1 MYTIRNTNTGQQ
13 TTCADKAHVKRI
25 LRSIAKQHGKQALK
39 GIYVD
44 RAGQKDPLFAEDM
57 QL

>member
-1 MYTIRNTNTGQQ
+1 MYTIRNSNTGQQ
-13 TTCADKAHVKRI
+13 TTCTDKAHVRRI
-25 LRSIAKQHGKQALK
+25 LRSIVAKHGKPALK

-44 RAGQKDPLFAEDM
+44 RAVERDPFHAEDM